1 MPGSVSSGTIRSGGL
16 TGSSQPESILTAALG
31 AVLRHGRT
39 LERAIQ
45 VSIVVTVL
53 GSVLAAG
60 SVLSLA
66 DTGRVLRAVALPAL
80 VLLAFA
86 CAVSAGSARRMPRG
100 AIVAGTAFLV
110 LAGLSTA
117 WSATPRVTLVQVVAF
132 GLVLF
137 AGAALAVAAS
147 SSDAALEAAADGL
160 VVAVGLVALGGL
172 LLLVV
177 DDARAIDPATTT
189 SPARYQGLGGGPNTV
204 TMVLAVGLPVA
215 LDAVLRWRGRL
226 ARAVAVGASALI
238 VGSIVGS
245 GSRGALIGAFVGV
258 LVYALLRAQTG
269 RGRLLAGGATAA
281 ALGVAVLL
289 VALPDPLPSGSSNE
303 GRGYVPPNPD
313 PAQIVPRPPYGD
325 ANLILRLQDDVGHPG
340 LGRPDPNEGSR
351 RLIGSSG
358 RIDAW
363 AGALHQGAE
372 RPVLGH
378 GFGTES
384 RVFQDRYLFFNSA
397 VPENSYVGLF
407 LQLGML
413 GLLAFGALAASILV
427 GAGRGIRSLDGQR
440 RGLAAACAG
449 AFAGGLALALV
460 QSYVYA
466 AGNNAT
472 VALWLSGFL
481 AAGAAASVDAG

>member
-1 MPGSVSSGTIRSGGL
+1 M
-16 TGSSQPESILTAALG
+16 G

-66 DTGRVLRAVALPAL
+66 DTGRVLRAVALPVLGLLAL
-80 VLLAFA
+80 V
-86 CAVSAGSARRMPRG
+86 SALSVGSVRRMPRG
-100 AIVAGTAFLV
+100 AIVAGAAFLV

-117 WSATPRVTLVQVVAF
+117 WSATPRVTLVQAAAF
-132 GLVLF
+132 GLVLL
-137 AGAALAVAAS
+137 AAAALAVAAS
-147 SSDAALEAAADGL
+147 SSNAALEAAADGL
-160 VVAVGLVALGGL
+160 VVAVGIVALGGL
-172 LLLVV
+172 LLLLV

-189 SPARYQGLGGGPNTV
+189 SPARYQGLGGGPNTA
-204 TMVLAVGLPVA
+204 TMVLAIGLPLA
-215 LDAVLRWRGRL
+215 IDAVLRWRARL
-226 ARAVAVGASALI
+226 ARAMAVAASALI
-238 VGSIVGS
+238 AGSIVGS
-245 GSRGALIGAFVGV
+245 GSRGALIGGFVGV
-258 LVYALLRAQTG
+258 LVYALLRPRTG

-281 ALGVAVLL
+281 ALGLAVVL
-289 VALPDPLPSGSSNE
+289 VALPDPLASGSSNE

-313 PAQIVPRPPYGD
+313 PAPITPRPPYGD

-340 LGRPDPNEGSR
+340 LGSPDPNEGSR
-351 RLIGSSG
+351 RLVGSSG
-358 RIDAW
+358 RMDAW
-363 AGALHQGAE
+363 EGALNQGAE
-372 RPVLGH
+372 RPVVGH

-407 LQLGML
+407 LQLGVL
-413 GLLAFGALAASILV
+413 GVLAFGVLAAAVLV
-427 GAGRGIRSLDGQR
+427 GAGRGIRSLDGPR
-440 RGLAAACAG
+440 RGLAAACTG

-472 VALWLSGFL
+472 FALWLSGFL
-481 AAGAAASVDAG
+481 AAGAAVSVDAG